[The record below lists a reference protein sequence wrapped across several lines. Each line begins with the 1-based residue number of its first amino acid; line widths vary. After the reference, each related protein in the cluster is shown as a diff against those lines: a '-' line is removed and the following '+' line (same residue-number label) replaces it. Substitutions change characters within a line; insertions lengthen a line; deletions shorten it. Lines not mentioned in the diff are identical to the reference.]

1 MKNVVKKY
9 NELKN
14 EVFDIIKKEGKIDLI
29 SVLEKEIN
37 TLNLNNNPY
46 AIARYIYIRLGEI
59 FYYDPQIFYATDEVR
74 KKLKQKRIN
83 PYLVDDF
90 NLICDSYAY
99 LYHDLL
105 KYFNISSEVIDRID
119 HVYVL
124 LKIDNATILA
134 DLTTGNEDITRI
146 KFSLKPIYQR
156 MIYPEAYKDDKTFAN
171 VDKLIFNFASE
182 DVLLTVKNV
191 FLVKKRIN
199 NWSKEEYI
207 YQIFKFIENYF
218 NFNREHIGF
227 VSGITYIKYLIHYFL
242 ADYDLNSIRFLNE
255 VNNIDMEV
263 VIASH
268 NRYFIFIKEANY
280 YRFREIPT
288 NTLYD
293 CLAKYKEEVI
303 STKEN
308 LVVRKR

>member
-29 SVLEKEIN
+29 NVLEKEIN
-37 TLNLNNNPY
+37 ILNLNNNPY

-59 FYYDPQIFYATDEVR
+59 FYYDTQIFYATDEVR

-83 PYLVDDF
+83 PHLVDDF

-105 KYFNISSEVIDRID
+105 KHFNISSEVIDRVD

-134 DLTTGNEDITRI
+134 DLTTSNEDITRI
-146 KFSLKPIYQR
+146 KFGLKPIYQR
-156 MIYPEAYKDDKTFAN
+156 MIYPEAYKDDKTFDN
-171 VDKLIFNFASE
+171 VDKLIFNFNSE
-182 DVLLTVKNV
+182 DVLLTIKNE
-191 FLVKKRIN
+191 FLVKEKIN
-199 NWSKEEYI
+199 NWEKEEYI
-207 YQIFKFIENYF
+207 YQVFKFIENYF

-227 VSGITYIKYLIHYFL
+227 VSGITYVKYLIHYFIS
-242 ADYDLNSIRFLNE
+242 DYDINSIRFLNE
-255 VNNIDMEV
+255 FNNIDMEV

-268 NRYFIFIKEANY
+268 NRYFIFFKEDNY
-280 YRFREIPT
+280 YRFREISA
-288 NTLYD
+288 NTLHN
-293 CLAKYKEEVI
+293 CLAKYEDEFISSEE
-303 STKEN
+303 T
-308 LVVRKR
+308 LVLRKR